1 MPHFIFKFWWHFN
14 YVFFFKK
21 GNHFHFS
28 RRTIIIV
35 WIKNLVLF
43 FFLSKII
50 LILILFLESNW
61 DWIFICNI
69 CRPYVYIIEK
79 LHIYLLHYLSFWLT
93 RIKKEKKK
101 WFSKK
106 KNKKVSSHL
115 KISWETYFSKWCPL
129 KFPNA
134 YRLGCHFHLPF
145 TYSMHFIHLKKES

>member
-14 YVFFFKK
+14 FVFFFKK

-28 RRTIIIV
+28 RRTTIIV

-50 LILILFLESNW
+50 LILLFLESNW